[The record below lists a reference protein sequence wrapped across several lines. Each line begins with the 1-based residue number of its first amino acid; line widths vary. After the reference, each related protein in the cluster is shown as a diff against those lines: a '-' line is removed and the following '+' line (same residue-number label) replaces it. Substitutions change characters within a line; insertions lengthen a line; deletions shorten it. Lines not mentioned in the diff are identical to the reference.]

1 MEIVTKYITDMN
13 RAAYNPRIDLQ
24 PGDEEYESIR
34 HSLEKFSLVQ
44 PIVWNKR
51 TNTVV
56 SGHQR
61 LTVLERMGV
70 QTVDVSV
77 VDMDAVKEKELN
89 IALNK
94 IEGTWDDRKLSAV
107 LVELGENAG
116 ETGFTMPEIN
126 ALRGELKSYFDDE
139 TVEEQ
144 RRLDTMEEKAFLLT
158 LTFFKS
164 DEKVLKSFVKKN
176 GEEAIVETIIQKI
189 EGFMA

>member
-1 MEIVTKYITDMN
+1 MEIVTKHITDMN

-51 TNTVV
+51 TNTIV

-77 VDMDAVKEKELN
+77 VDLDAVKEKELN

-107 LVELGENAG
+107 LAELGENAG

>member
-13 RAAYNPRIDLQ
+13 RAAYNPRINLQ

-51 TNTVV
+51 TNTIV

-77 VDMDAVKEKELN
+77 VDLDAVKEKELN

-107 LVELGENAG
+107 LAELGENAG